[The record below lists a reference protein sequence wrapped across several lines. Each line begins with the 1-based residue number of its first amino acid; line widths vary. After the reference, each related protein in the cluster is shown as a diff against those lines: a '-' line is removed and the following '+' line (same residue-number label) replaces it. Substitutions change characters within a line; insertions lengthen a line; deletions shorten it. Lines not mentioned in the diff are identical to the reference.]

1 MLKLSRAQCVAVLI
15 FFMLCIPGCS
25 GSGTEEDCGGAC
37 GSGTVCDTS
46 TGQCV
51 ADQESDATQ
60 TDADSCS
67 SDTDCLDATL
77 KCVDGACVSKCE
89 GVVCDASIGEVC
101 DAATGFCV
109 GGSGCSSDG
118 DCDDGFV
125 CDDGDCKG
133 GRYANCSIVACADG
147 LNCANSPF
155 GELCLNPCDSYE
167 DCFLN
172 ERCFP
177 DEPGNFA
184 SIANHCFGNFCQPG
198 GDAFGFSQDAEFG
211 GACDADGEGDGWC
224 LGPFQGA
231 DGSDTGLCVGT
242 DGAVE
247 QGGTCDPLAGHNAES
262 ACSGG
267 ICLEETSTCATHCSV
282 FEATSCPTAT
292 VCFPVW
298 TGNGVCVDH
307 EPGELAQLGENCGD
321 TLGLL
326 NCEQGA
332 ACAPRGFATGAENV
346 CMAYCLTDAQSGAIG
361 SCEAGVCTGYTQD
374 NPTIGVCLVD

>member
-224 LGPFQGA
+224 LGPFQEPMVA
-231 DGSDTGLCVGT
+231 T
-242 DGAVE
+242 
-247 QGGTCDPLAGHNAES
+247 LAFA
-262 ACSGG
+262 
-267 ICLEETSTCATHCSV
+267 LE
-282 FEATSCPTAT
+282 PM
-292 VCFPVW
+292 
-298 TGNGVCVDH
+298 G
-307 EPGELAQLGENCGD
+307 QLSKGY
-321 TLGLL
+321 LR
-326 NCEQGA
+326 
-332 ACAPRGFATGAENV
+332 P
-346 CMAYCLTDAQSGAIG
+346 IG
-361 SCEAGVCTGYTQD
+361 R
-374 NPTIGVCLVD
+374 P